1 MADKLSGYRR
11 KRRFGDTPEPDGAAP
26 SGSPPGGRFVI
37 QEHHATRLHWD
48 LRLERDGVLASWA
61 VPNGIPEDPKHN
73 RKAVHT
79 EDHPL
84 EYLDFHGEIPA
95 GNYGAGTMTIWDSGT
110 YECHKWRDDEV
121 MVTFAGE
128 RVTGRYV
135 LFRAGADD
143 KDWMIHRMDPPAD
156 PDREPLPERLAPMLA
171 RAGTLPHDDTAWAFE
186 VKWDGIRA
194 LAYSQPGRL
203 RLESRNFNDITARYP
218 ELRALNR
225 ALSSHEALLDGEIV
239 SFDDE
244 GRPSFERLQQR
255 MNLTGESAVRR
266 RARDMPVVYV
276 IFDLLHLDGHPL
288 LGLPYEERRK
298 RLADLGL
305 DGPHWQTPSHH
316 VGNGAAL
323 LEAVRAKG
331 LEGIV
336 AKRLDARYEPGRRSG
351 AWLKLKAVRRQEV
364 VIGGWLPGAG
374 RRRDRIGALLCGW
387 YDDGRLRYAGK
398 VGTGFGEAE
407 LDRLAALLAPLER
420 PTSPFAGR
428 QPQRGSIFA
437 EPVLVAEI
445 EFTEWTAEG
454 MLRHPSYKGLRD
466 DKPAT
471 EVVREPAADTEGSP
485 GGRSRE
491 TSGAAGMAAVP
502 TAVDAPAA
510 TPAATAT
517 ASRRPGGGGRGGIE
531 PPSLDEALSARAERP
546 DTEAVVDDRVV
557 KLSNLNKVMYPA
569 TGFTKGDV
577 IDYYRRIAPVL
588 LPHLAGRPLT
598 LKRYPD
604 GVEGKF
610 FYEKQCPKHRPD
622 WVTTVAVPSER
633 KRDTI
638 DFCVVGDLAS
648 LVWTSNLA
656 DLELHT
662 SLSLAETIERPTMMV
677 FDLDPGEP
685 AGLLECCR
693 VAIWLKAMFGGLGL
707 ECFPKTSGSKGLQLY
722 VPLNSEVAYDRTKSF
737 ARMVA
742 ETLERGAPEL
752 VVSRMTKSLRPG
764 KVLIDWS
771 QNDEHKTTVNVYS
784 LRARERPTVST
795 PVAWDE
801 VEAVVESGN
810 AEMLVFE
817 AGEVLERVARDG
829 DLFAPV
835 LSLRQVLPVGA

>member
-1 MADKLSGYRR
+1 MGDKLTRYRS
-11 KRRFGDTPEPDGAAP
+11 KRRLDDTPEPHGEPAVAAP
-26 SGSPPGGRFVI
+26 AGGRFVI

-48 LRLERDGVLASWA
+48 LRLEHDGVLASWA
-61 VPNGIPEDPKHN
+61 VPNGIPEDPKQN

-84 EYLDFHGEIPA
+84 EYLEFHGEIPA
-95 GNYGAGTMTIWDSGT
+95 GNYGAGTMTIWDAGT

-128 RVTGRYV
+128 RVQGRYV
-135 LFRAGADD
+135 LFRAGAEE

-156 PDREPLPERLAPMLA
+156 PDREPLPERLSPMLA
-171 RAGTLPHDDTAWAFE
+171 RAGELPREDAAWAYE

-218 ELRALNR
+218 ELRTLNR
-225 ALSSHEALLDGEIV
+225 ALSSHEVLLDGEIV
-239 SFDDE
+239 AFDDA

-255 MNLTGESAVRR
+255 MNLTGESAIRR
-266 RARDMPVVYV
+266 RARDLPVVYV

-288 LGLPYEERRK
+288 LELPYTQRRERLQN
-298 RLADLGL
+298 LAL
-305 DGPHWQTPSHH
+305 DGPHWQTPAHH
-316 VGNGAAL
+316 VGHGAAL

-336 AKRLDARYEPGRRSG
+336 AKQLESRYEPGRRSAG
-351 AWLKLKAVRRQEV
+351 WLKIKAVRRQEV

-374 RRRDRIGALLCGW
+374 RRRDRVGALLMGW
-387 YDDGRLRYAGK
+387 FDDDELRFAGK
-398 VGTGFGEAE
+398 VGTGFTERE
-407 LDRLAALLAPLER
+407 LDRLAGLLAPLER
-420 PTSPFAGR
+420 PTSPFSGR
-428 QPQRGSIFA
+428 QPQRGAIFT
-437 EPVLVAEI
+437 EPQLVAEI

-466 DKPAT
+466 DKAAT
-471 EVVREPAADTEGSP
+471 EVVREPVGDSGPARDVAPAPKPVATR
-485 GGRSRE
+485 GGARD
-491 TSGAAGMAAVP
+491 GGVP
-502 TAVDAPAA
+502 TLEAA
-510 TPAATAT
+510 LAD
-517 ASRRPGGGGRGGIE
+517 RGR
-531 PPSLDEALSARAERP
+531 RP
-546 DTEAVVDDRVV
+546 DTEAGVEDRVL
-557 KLSNLNKVMYPA
+557 KLSNLTKVMYPA

-577 IDYYRRIAPVL
+577 IDYYRAIAPVL
-588 LPHLAGRPLT
+588 LPHLDGRPLT
-598 LKRYPD
+598 LKRYPN

-633 KRDTI
+633 KGGTI
-638 DFCVVGDLAS
+638 DFCVVGDLPS

-662 SLSLAETIERPTMMV
+662 SLSLARAIERPTMMV

-693 VAIWLKAMFGGLGL
+693 VATWLRGMFAGLGL
-707 ECFPKTSGSKGLQLY
+707 ECFPKTSGSKGLQIY
-722 VPLNSEVAYDRTKSF
+722 VPLNAEATYDQTKPF

-795 PVAWDE
+795 PVAWEE
-801 VEAVVESGN
+801 VEAVVESGD
-810 AEMLVFE
+810 AGRLVFE
-817 AGEVLERVARDG
+817 AGDVLERVARDG

-835 LSLRQVLPVGA
+835 LSLRQALPASG

>member
-1 MADKLSGYRR
+1 MGDKLTGYRR
-11 KRRFGDTPEPDGAAP
+11 KRRFEETPEPDGDGAEAP
-26 SGSPPGGRFVI
+26 SAGGRFVI

-61 VPNGIPEDPKHN
+61 VPNGIPEDPAHN

-128 RVTGRYV
+128 RVRGRYV

-143 KDWMIHRMDPPAD
+143 KDWMIHRMDPPVD

-171 RAGTLPHDDTAWAFE
+171 RAGSLPRDDGAWAFE

-203 RLESRNFNDITARYP
+203 RFESRNFNDISARYP

-225 ALSSHEALLDGEIV
+225 ALSSHEAVLDGEIV
-239 SFDDE
+239 AFDTG

-255 MNLTGESAVRR
+255 MNLTGDSAIRR
-266 RARDMPVVYV
+266 RARDVPVVYV
-276 IFDLLHLDGHPL
+276 VFDLLHLDGHPL
-288 LGLPYEERRK
+288 LDLPYAERRE
-298 RLADLGL
+298 RLRALGL
-305 DGPHWQTPSHH
+305 DGPHWQTPAHH

-323 LEAVRAKG
+323 LEAVRGNG
-331 LEGIV
+331 LEGVV
-336 AKRLDARYEPGRRSG
+336 AKRLDSRYEPGRRSG
-351 AWLKLKAVRRQEV
+351 GWLKVKAVRRQEV
-364 VIGGWLPGAG
+364 VIAGWVPGEG
-374 RRRDRIGALLCGW
+374 RRRDRIGALLMGW
-387 YDDGRLRYAGK
+387 YDDGQLRFAGK
-398 VGTGFGEAE
+398 LGTGFNERE
-407 LDRLAALLAPLER
+407 LDRLAGLLAPLER

-428 QPQRGSIFA
+428 QPQRGAIFA
-437 EPVLVAEI
+437 EPVLVAEV

-466 DKPAT
+466 DKPAI
-471 EVVREPAADTEGSP
+471 EVVREPPPEAASAPERVGAREPAPSRVA
-485 GGRSRE
+485 GRRPS
-491 TSGAAGMAAVP
+491 
-502 TAVDAPAA
+502 PAA
-510 TPAATAT
+510 TGTPTLDAALA
-517 ASRRPGGGGRGGIE
+517 A
-531 PPSLDEALSARAERP
+531 AAQRP
-546 DTEAVVDDRVV
+546 DTEAIVEDRVL
-557 KLSNLNKVMYPA
+557 KLSNLNKVMYPV

-598 LKRYPD
+598 LKRYPN
-604 GVEGKF
+604 GVDGKF

-638 DFCVVGDLAS
+638 DFCVIGDLPS

-662 SLSLAETIERPTMMV
+662 SLSLARSIERPTMMV

-693 VAIWLKAMFGGLGL
+693 VATWLRAMFGGLGL
-707 ECFPKTSGSKGLQLY
+707 ECFPKTSGSKGLQIY
-722 VPLNSEVAYDRTKSF
+722 VPLNGEVTYERTKPF

-795 PVAWDE
+795 PVTWEE
-801 VEAVVESGN
+801 VEEVVEAGD
-810 AEMLVFE
+810 ADRLVFE
-817 AGEVLERVARDG
+817 APAVLERVARDG

-835 LSLRQVLPVGA
+835 LSLRQSLPGL

>member
-1 MADKLSGYRR
+1 MGDKLSGYRR
-11 KRRFGDTPEPDGAAP
+11 KRRFDETPEPDGDGAAAP
-26 SGSPPGGRFVI
+26 PAGGRFVI

-48 LRLERDGVLASWA
+48 LRLEHDGVLASWA
-61 VPNGIPEDPKHN
+61 VPNGIPEDPAHN

-128 RVTGRYV
+128 RVQGRYV
-135 LFRAGADD
+135 LFRAGADE

-171 RAGTLPHDDTAWAFE
+171 RAGVLPHDDSGWAFE

-203 RLESRNFNDITARYP
+203 RFESRNFNDITARYP

-239 SFDDE
+239 AFDAE

-255 MNLTGESAVRR
+255 MNLTGESAIRR
-266 RARDMPVVYV
+266 RARELPVVYV
-276 IFDLLHLDGHPL
+276 VFDLLHLDGHPL
-288 LGLPYEERRK
+288 LDLPYERRRA
-298 RLADLGL
+298 RLVELGL
-305 DGPHWQTPSHH
+305 DGPHWQTPAHH
-316 VGNGAAL
+316 VGHGAAL

-331 LEGIV
+331 LEGVV
-336 AKRLDARYEPGRRSG
+336 AKRLDSRYEPGRRAG
-351 AWLKLKAVRRQEV
+351 GWLKVKAVRRQEV
-364 VIGGWLPGAG
+364 VIGGWLPGEG
-374 RRRDRIGALLCGW
+374 RRRDRIGALLTGW
-387 YDDGRLRYAGK
+387 FDDGELRFAGK
-398 VGTGFGEAE
+398 VGTGFSERE
-407 LDRLAALLAPLER
+407 LDRLAGLLAPLER
-420 PTSPFAGR
+420 PSSPFSGR
-428 QPQRGSIFA
+428 QPQRGAIYA
-437 EPVLVAEI
+437 EPVLVAEV

-466 DKPAT
+466 DKAAA
-471 EVVREPAADTEGSP
+471 EVVREFTPDLEAARAGGAVATEP
-485 GGRSRE
+485 GGDGSTAEATAATR
-491 TSGAAGMAAVP
+491 GAAGAGAAKRRGRVAGG
-502 TAVDAPAA
+502 TAVA
-510 TPAATAT
+510 
-517 ASRRPGGGGRGGIE
+517 I
-531 PPSLDEALSARAERP
+531 PPLEEALAARDQRP
-546 DTEAVVDDRVV
+546 DTEAEVGDRVL
-557 KLSNLNKVMYPA
+557 KLSNLTKVMYPA
-569 TGFTKGDV
+569 TGFTKGDM

-598 LKRYPD
+598 LKRYPN

-622 WVTTVAVPSER
+622 WVTTVAVSSER

-638 DFCVVGDLAS
+638 DFCVVGDLAT

-662 SLSLAETIERPTMMV
+662 SLSLARAIQRPTMMV

-693 VAIWLKAMFGGLGL
+693 VATWLRAMFGGLGL
-707 ECFPKTSGSKGLQLY
+707 ECFAKTSGSKGLQIY
-722 VPLNSEVAYDRTKSF
+722 VPLNGDVTYEQTKPF

-795 PVAWDE
+795 PVAWEE
-801 VEAVVESGN
+801 VEAAVESGD
-810 AEMLVFE
+810 AGSLVFE
-817 AGEVLERVARDG
+817 AGEVLERVERDG
-829 DLFAPV
+829 DLFAPL
-835 LSLRQVLPVGA
+835 LSLRQTLPGGT

>member
-11 KRRFGDTPEPDGAAP
+11 KRRFEATPEPDGAATAE
-26 SGSPPGGRFVI
+26 PPAGGRFVI

-48 LRLERDGVLASWA
+48 LRLEHDGVLASWA
-61 VPNGIPEDPKHN
+61 VPNGIPEEPEHN

-128 RVTGRYV
+128 RVQGRYV
-135 LFRAGADD
+135 LFRAGADE

-171 RAGTLPHDDTAWAFE
+171 RAGSLPPDDSAWAFE

-203 RLESRNFNDITARYP
+203 RFESRNFNDITGRYP

-225 ALSSHEALLDGEIV
+225 ALSSHQALLDGEIV
-239 SFDDE
+239 AFDGE

-255 MNLTGESAVRR
+255 MNVSGESAIRR
-266 RARDMPVVYV
+266 RAREVPVVYV
-276 IFDLLHLDGHPL
+276 VFDLLHLDGHSLLELPYAQRREQL
-288 LGLPYEERRK
+288 LGL
-298 RLADLGL
+298 AL
-305 DGPHWQTPSHH
+305 DGPHWQTPAHH

-323 LEAVRAKG
+323 LDAVRGKA

-336 AKRLDARYEPGRRSG
+336 AKRLDSRYEPGRRSG
-351 AWLKLKAVRRQEV
+351 AWLKVKAVRRQEV
-364 VIGGWLPGAG
+364 VIGGSLPGQG
-374 RRRDRIGALLCGW
+374 RRRDRIGALLTGW
-387 YDDGRLRYAGK
+387 FDEGELRFAGK
-398 VGTGFGEAE
+398 VGTGFDERE
-407 LDRLAALLAPLER
+407 LDRLSALLAPLER
-420 PTSPFAGR
+420 PSSPFSGR
-428 QPQRGSIFA
+428 QPQRGAIFV
-437 EPVLVAEI
+437 EPVLVAEV

-466 DKPAT
+466 DKRAAD
-471 EVVREPAADTEGSP
+471 VVREPAP
-485 GGRSRE
+485 
-491 TSGAAGMAAVP
+491 
-502 TAVDAPAA
+502 APAA
-510 TPAATAT
+510 MDQRPAAAT
-517 ASRRPGGGGRGGIE
+517 RSAAPGADADT
-531 PPSLDEALSARAERP
+531 PTLEAALAGAAERP
-546 DTEAVVDDRVV
+546 DTDAVVDGRVLR
-557 KLSNLNKVMYPA
+557 LSNLDKVMYPA

-598 LKRYPD
+598 LKRYPN
-604 GVEGKF
+604 GVDGKF
-610 FYEKQCPKHRPD
+610 FYEKQCPKHRPE
-622 WVTTVAVPSER
+622 WVTTVAVASER
-633 KRDTI
+633 KRDKI
-638 DFCVVGDLAS
+638 DFCVVGDLPS

-662 SLSLAETIERPTMMV
+662 SLSLASAIERPTMMV
-677 FDLDPGEP
+677 FDLDPGQP
-685 AGLLECCR
+685 AGLVECCQ
-693 VAIWLKAMFGGLGL
+693 VATWLRAMFGGLGL
-707 ECFPKTSGSKGLQLY
+707 ECFPKTSGSKGLQIY
-722 VPLNSEVAYDRTKSF
+722 VPLNGDVTYNQTKRF

-742 ETLERGAPEL
+742 EMLERGAPEL

-764 KVLIDWS
+764 KILIDWS

-795 PVAWDE
+795 PVAWQE
-801 VEAVVESGN
+801 VEAVVESGD
-810 AEMLVFE
+810 AQPLVFE
-817 AGEVLERVARDG
+817 AADVLERVDRDG
-829 DLFAPV
+829 DLFARV
-835 LSLRQVLPVGA
+835 LSLRQSLPGVA